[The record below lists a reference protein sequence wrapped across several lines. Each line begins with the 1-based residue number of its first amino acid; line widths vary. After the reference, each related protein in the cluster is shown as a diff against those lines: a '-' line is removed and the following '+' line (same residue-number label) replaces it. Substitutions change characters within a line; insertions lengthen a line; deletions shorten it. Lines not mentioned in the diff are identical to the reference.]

1 MSIVI
6 KFILYRLKRN
16 DKGKESETLFLNTNF
31 FITLR
36 LEIIEEKLN
45 CVIRWTKNKNT
56 FSKKLILI
64 PINKTHLHW
73 SLLVVVNLGKFTKKD
88 KVNGDNDETSYI
100 LLFNSLESQ
109 NKNTIRKSIC
119 QWLNLLYEKVN
130 NMEEKCDMFDDL
142 CLYDNMNSKFNIFKF
157 ITQVTIIY

>member
-1 MSIVI
+1 M
-6 KFILYRLKRN
+6 
-16 DKGKESETLFLNTNF
+16 
-31 FITLR
+31 
-36 LEIIEEKLN
+36 
-45 CVIRWTKNKNT
+45 
-56 FSKKLILI
+56 I

-88 KVNGDNDETSYI
+88 KVNGDNDEISYI
-100 LLFNSLESQ
+100 LLFNSLETQ